1 MVNSYKNSTETYAI
15 FSKTCSRFNDILKL
29 KKDALPPHI
38 HMKFPESVFYSLPRI
53 HYKIKVSVRKVMKTF
68 GPNSTVATDLAELI
82 DDKKW
87 RSTWVVIN
95 SGKH

>member
-1 MVNSYKNSTETYAI
+1 
-15 FSKTCSRFNDILKL
+15 
-29 KKDALPPHI
+29 
-38 HMKFPESVFYSLPRI
+38 MKFPESVFYSLPRI
-53 HYKIKVSVRKVMKTF
+53 HNKIKVSVRKVMKTF
-68 GPNSTVATDLAELI
+68 GRNSTVAVDLAELI